1 MSTRAPSYPA
11 TMHGRSLFLARV
23 AWVVVAG
30 TALAIVVFSIPS
42 SYEYYSSVCT
52 TASEMCYE
60 WAVGEVGQITPE
72 GVRALQ
78 DAGLSVRFYAIS
90 NVVIDKVFQLVWFA
104 VGALIFWRRS
114 DDRMALL
121 TSLVLVTFG
130 PITVDPT
137 AANSLVSSQPAWWLP
152 VRSVEIV
159 GDVCSTLFF
168 FLFPGGRF
176 APRWTR
182 WLAVAFI
189 AFDLSTNLFAVVY
202 SSLPILEAVS
212 YLVFLGMVVTVV
224 WYQVYRY
231 RNVSSLAQRQ
241 QTRWVVFGT
250 ALGIAGTAPFRL
262 PVDLSLVGGD
272 MPLTLLLLEAGFSLS
287 FMLVP
292 SSIGVAVLRSRLFDV
307 DALINRTL
315 VYAVLTA
322 TLVGAYLGGIVLL
335 QRVFA
340 GLTGREELPQI
351 AIVASTLAI
360 AALFDPLRR
369 RIQSFIDRRFYRRKY
384 DARKTLDGFS
394 AKLRNETDLDALSED
409 LVAAVRE
416 TVQPTRV
423 SLWLRPRAAAN
434 QGMKEWAG

>member
-1 MSTRAPSYPA
+1 MSARAPSSPA
-11 TMHGRSLFLARV
+11 TTHGRSLFLARL
-23 AWVVVAG
+23 AWAVVAVA
-30 TALAIVVFSIPS
+30 ALAIVAFSVPS
-42 SYEYYSSVCT
+42 SYEYYSGVCT
-52 TASEMCYE
+52 AAPGVCSER
-60 WAVGEVGQITPE
+60 AVGQVTPE

-90 NVVIDKVFQLVWFA
+90 NVVIDKASQLVWFA

-130 PITVDPT
+130 PVTVDPT
-137 AANSLVSSQPAWWLP
+137 AANSLVSSQPAWSLP
-152 VRSVEIV
+152 VRSVENLGNVCIV
-159 GDVCSTLFF
+159 LFF

-182 WLAVAFI
+182 WLAVTFI
-189 AFDLSTNLFAVVY
+189 AVEFAWSLPAEVY
-202 SSLPILEAVS
+202 SRWPVLEAALYS
-212 YLVFLGMVVTVV
+212 VFLGSIVSLV
-224 WYQVYRY
+224 WYQGYRY
-231 RNVSSLAQRQ
+231 RKVSSPAQRQ

-250 ALGIAGTAPFRL
+250 VLGVAGTAPFRL

-272 MPLTLLLLEAGFSLS
+272 SPLTLLLLEAGFSLS

-292 SSIGVAVLRSRLFDV
+292 LSIGVAVLRSRLFDV
-307 DALINRTL
+307 DILINRTL
-315 VYAVLTA
+315 VYAILSA
-322 TLVGAYLGGIVLL
+322 ALVGVYFGGIVLL

-340 GLTGREELPQI
+340 GLTGQEKLPQL
-351 AIVASTLAI
+351 AIVVSTLAI

-369 RIQSFIDRRFYRRKY
+369 RIQSFIDRRFYRKKY
-384 DARKTLDGFS
+384 DARKTLERFS
-394 AKLRNETDLDALSED
+394 AKLRNETDLDALNED

-416 TVQPTRV
+416 TVQPAHV

-434 QGMKEWAG
+434 GR